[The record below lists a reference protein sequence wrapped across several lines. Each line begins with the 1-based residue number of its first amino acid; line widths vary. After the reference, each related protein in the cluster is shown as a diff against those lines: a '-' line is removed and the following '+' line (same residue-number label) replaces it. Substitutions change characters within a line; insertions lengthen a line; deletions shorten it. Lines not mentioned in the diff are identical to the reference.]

1 MTIFLLTFAGLPAT
15 TLVLGFL
22 AAAAVTTVL
31 YILRLRRRRVG
42 VAFLE
47 LWERS
52 LIERKASQLRSR
64 LQRILSLLLSLVI
77 VGALVLALGDP
88 RSEDEE
94 EEGRSIAVLLDVSAS
109 MGEPSEQ
116 GTRLDAARQRVKKWL
131 PTLGPGD
138 EMLLIEL
145 GARPRP
151 LAPATGDAELLR
163 EALAEAEVLDV
174 SADLEAGLRLAKD
187 ALRGR
192 EHPEIILVSDGALPP
207 IRTQDFSDLPP
218 VFFEAVAQKRP
229 KQGQNV
235 GITSFSARRYPLSG
249 DRFEVLVE
257 LTNDGDAPAEV
268 ELALFEAT
276 DKGERGAQL
285 DLERLTLPP
294 EGAVAES
301 YSNLDQAQTGLIA
314 ELRRVDLVPDPFSR
328 DNIARTLL
336 AERIGAKVL
345 VVGKPDNFLD
355 AALLLEESLEVR
367 RVSAED
373 YPPSGKY
380 DVTIFN
386 GVFPPRASSTGA
398 AFYLGAPAEKGE
410 YPVEIGEELTL
421 FGFDTWKEDSTVFR
435 LVDPYNVQVLK
446 GRALVPQKSD
456 VVYGASNSGPLLVRG
471 KRAEGEFLALGFSP
485 RESDFVLRTA
495 WPLFVLNVIDELF
508 PRGRTDAVLGLRTGT
523 LWRPPVPTSQT
534 TVKVRGPLAAGKGA
548 ERAALPESTVP
559 IDEGRAVFF
568 GQRAGFYEAVSK
580 DGVVRFAG
588 SILSGKEGALPPTD
602 AYLWGDKALP
612 KVPEM
617 KPRAHRKPWFWLLV
631 GVLALSFSEWWFY
644 HRRWTV

>member
-1 MTIFLLTFAGLPAT
+1 MTNFFFTFVGLSAT
-15 TLVLGFL
+15 TLLFGFL
-22 AAAAVTTVL
+22 AAAAVTTLL

-42 VAFLE
+42 VAFLA

-52 LIERKASQLRSR
+52 LVERKASELRSR
-64 LQRILSLLLSLVI
+64 LQRILSLLLSLLI

-88 RSEDEE
+88 RWDGEED
-94 EEGRSIAVLLDVSAS
+94 EGRSVAVLLDVSAS
-109 MGEPSEQ
+109 MGEVSEN
-116 GTRLDAARQRVKKWL
+116 GTRLDTARERVMTWL
-131 PTLGPGD
+131 PSLGPGD

-151 LAPATGDAELLR
+151 LAPATGDADVLR
-163 EALAEAEVLDV
+163 EVLARAEVLDV

-192 EHPEIILVSDGALPP
+192 KRPEIILVSDGALPP
-207 IRTQDFSDLPP
+207 VRVQDFQGLPP
-218 VFFEAVAQKRP
+218 VFFESVAK
-229 KQGQNV
+229 KQPISGQNV

-268 ELALFEAT
+268 ELALFEA
-276 DKGERGAQL
+276 KESGERGAQL
-285 DLERLTLPP
+285 DLESVKLPP
-294 EGAVAES
+294 GGALAQS

-328 DNIARTLL
+328 DNVARTLL
-336 AERIGAKVL
+336 AERLAAKVL

-355 AALLLEESLEVR
+355 AALLLDESLEVT

-373 YPPSGKY
+373 YPPAGTY

-398 AFYLGAPAEKGE
+398 AFYLGVPAEKGE
-410 YPVEIGEELTL
+410 YPVELGEALTL
-421 FGFDTWKEDSTVFR
+421 FGFDAWKEDSTVFR

-456 VVYGASNSGPLLVRG
+456 IVYGASNTGPILVRG

-523 LWRPPVPTSQT
+523 LWRPPVSTSQT
-534 TVKVRGPLAAGKGA
+534 TVKVRGPLPYGSK
-548 ERAALPESTVP
+548 EETTVP
-559 IDEGRAVFF
+559 VDDGRAVLF
-568 GQRAGFYEAVSK
+568 GQRAGFYEAVSSE
-580 DGVVRFAG
+580 GVVRFAG
-588 SILSGKEGALPPTD
+588 SILSGAEGALPPTD
-602 AYLWGDKALP
+602 EYLWGEKALP

-617 KPRAHRKPWFWLLV
+617 KARSDRKPWFWLLF
-631 GVLALSFSEWWFY
+631 GVLAVSFSEWWFY